1 MMGLLDFAGVVVAGA
16 YASRS
21 ASVVLTPGIPG
32 EPGAY
37 SRGRA
42 MRFMRRMSCVAGI
55 NGTARWYADQ
65 AASLSA
71 RFDGEVSMND
81 KPTQTRDI
89 LRGARR
95 AREVPANADEASAS
109 PSFREHVDMRPPSHD
124 RAPYPAQHAHD
135 ADAGK
140 PASAHDGLHKIA
152 RRLQL
157 GSGIMLWIYISVHMV
172 NHALGIWSVDV
183 AERGLH
189 LAIGVW
195 QSLPGTILLY
205 GAAGLHFALALRT
218 VYGRRHWAL
227 PPAEWLRLW
236 AGLGLPLLLIRHVVG
251 TRVATSFYGFEPNYA
266 RVVVALLTSGTQGLQ
281 IALLAPG
288 WVHGSLGLWFHLRRR
303 AFFRRA
309 RFVLLGVLVLLPV
322 LSAAGFLQMTRAV
335 VPGSL
340 AVAAPDATLVAHR
353 AALDSWR
360 HLLVTGY
367 LSLIVAAF
375 AGGQWRNRF
384 AGGVSRGAPREQ

>member
-1 MMGLLDFAGVVVAGA
+1 MSDGEQLRGDVPDQSSCDRGS
-16 YASRS
+16 ASTTNDGPRSPAFRDRVRS
-21 ASVVLTPGIPG
+21 A
-32 EPGAY
+32 
-37 SRGRA
+37 
-42 MRFMRRMSCVAGI
+42 
-55 NGTARWYADQ
+55 
-65 AASLSA
+65 
-71 RFDGEVSMND
+71 
-81 KPTQTRDI
+81 
-89 LRGARR
+89 
-95 AREVPANADEASAS
+95 
-109 PSFREHVDMRPPSHD
+109 
-124 RAPYPAQHAHD
+124 
-135 ADAGK
+135 
-140 PASAHDGLHKIA
+140 A

-157 GSGIMLWIYISVHMV
+157 GSGIMLWIYISIHMI
-172 NHALGIWSVDV
+172 NHALGIWSIDV

-195 QSLPGTILLY
+195 QSVPGTILLY
-205 GAAGLHFALALRT
+205 GAAGLHFALAIRT
-218 VYGRRHWAL
+218 IYGRRHWAL

-236 AGLGLPLLLIRHVVG
+236 AGLSLPLLLIRHVVG

-303 AFFRRA
+303 AFFHRA

-322 LSAAGFLQMTRAV
+322 LSAAGFVQMTRAV

-340 AVAAPDATLVAHR
+340 AAPAPDAALVAHR

-360 HLLVTGY
+360 HLLVAGY
-367 LSLIVAAF
+367 LSLIVVAF

-384 AGGVSRGAPREQ
+384 AGGVSREQP